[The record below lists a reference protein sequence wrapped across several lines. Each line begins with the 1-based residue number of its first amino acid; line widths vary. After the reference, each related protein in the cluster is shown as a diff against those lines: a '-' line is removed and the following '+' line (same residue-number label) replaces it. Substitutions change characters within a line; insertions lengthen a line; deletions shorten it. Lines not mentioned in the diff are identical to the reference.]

1 MKINFFAKVN
11 GIIDI
16 YENKLNLLLLKC
28 KNDINQIN
36 EMYKYNKIKMSKN
49 EEAELINVLIKPFI
63 EYLDKE
69 IKELKE
75 KINTFIE
82 NESGEYDNE
91 NISKNKLINKNDNI
105 EKCNLENQLCFNLQ
119 DILEKNKFYSLNEN
133 IIKNHYIDLENEFE

>member
-1 MKINFFAKVN
+1 
-11 GIIDI
+11 
-16 YENKLNLLLLKC
+16 
-28 KNDINQIN
+28 
-36 EMYKYNKIKMSKN
+36 MSKN

-63 EYLDKE
+63 DYLDKE

-91 NISKNKLINKNDNI
+91 NIDKNKLINENDNI
-105 EKCNLENQLCFNLQ
+105 EKSNLEKQLCFNLQ

-133 IIKNHYIDLENEFE
+133 IIKNHYIDLKNEFE